1 MTNEKLNLQP
11 LQELLK
17 REVDLDDLIKYLD
30 SIYYYFTEFSLKTS
44 YFEDVSIEEEVVI
57 CSYWIGRL
65 KQMFEEMRN

>member
-1 MTNEKLNLQP
+1 MINEKLNMQP
-11 LQELLK
+11 LHELLT
-17 REVDLDDLIKYLD
+17 REVELDDLIKYLD
-30 SIYYYFTEFSLKTS
+30 AAYYYFTEFSLKTS